1 MKVYHKIL
9 YENSRD
15 TYLVQEKVNFPQIK
29 HCFHLRI
36 FPVFP
41 CIEVTYKKSNTILGI
56 IDISN
61 RITDAFG
68 AAKMHKKNGRYK
80 IFEVFNCQVLL

>member
-56 IDISN
+56 IDI
-61 RITDAFG
+61 
-68 AAKMHKKNGRYK
+68 
-80 IFEVFNCQVLL
+80 